1 MQKDPNEGMV
11 PSKKSRRRLIL
22 EGMDL
27 VEHRVLETDAKIQR
41 IYGILLGEVI
51 ANDEDE
57 AEKGIGKGGFLGRL
71 ENYSSNLVRVLKR
84 TGKLLDDIL
93 NELD

>member
-27 VEHRVLETDAKIQR
+27 VELRTLEVNVKMQR
-41 IYGILLGEVI
+41 IHELLLGEAVV
-51 ANDEDE
+51 NDEYE
-57 AEKGIGKGGFLGRL
+57 EETGIEKGGFLGRL
-71 ENYSSNLVRVLKR
+71 ESYSSNLTKVLKR
-84 TGKLLDDIL
+84 TNKILDDIL